1 MQLQS
6 DGSNER
12 LNQVHRNLESRVMRL
27 TDQLNSVVHERRA
40 LQLKNRRV
48 NGSIKL
54 AELEVPE
61 EQSLAG

>member
-1 MQLQS
+1 
-6 DGSNER
+6 
-12 LNQVHRNLESRVMRL
+12 MRL